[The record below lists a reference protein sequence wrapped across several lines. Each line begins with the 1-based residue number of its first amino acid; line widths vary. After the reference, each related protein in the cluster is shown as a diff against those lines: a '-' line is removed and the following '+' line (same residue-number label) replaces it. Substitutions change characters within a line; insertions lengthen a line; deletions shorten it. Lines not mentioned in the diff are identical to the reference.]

1 MRFMLGCEF
10 DFFLFTRVEWFFLHR
25 KAANFPYGF
34 TNIIYLSTAFGFS
47 LV

>member
-1 MRFMLGCEF
+1 MRFMLGYGF
-10 DFFLFTRVEWFFLHR
+10 DFFLFTLTEWVFLHR

-34 TNIIYLSTAFGFS
+34 KNTFYLSTAFGFT